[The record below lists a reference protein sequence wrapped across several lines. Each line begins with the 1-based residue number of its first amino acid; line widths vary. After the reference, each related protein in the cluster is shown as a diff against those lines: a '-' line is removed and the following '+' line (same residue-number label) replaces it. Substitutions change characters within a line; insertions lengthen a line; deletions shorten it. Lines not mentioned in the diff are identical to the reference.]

1 MDFPKDFT
9 MSSRETHGI
18 LWAKLFDIVW
28 SPEVSEWAVR
38 NEKTKE
44 MEVRNSGSNRKC
56 GIECRCSPGC
66 GHGDRM
72 ERFSA
77 VAFETSK
84 LNAHD
89 LNMIEPFEPY
99 ISRCFCYFLVL
110 STLRGHLGLHVTFV
124 GIHRDGKRTL
134 AGRTRSQR
142 NPLGGCLRRACPW
155 SLQYALGT
163 LRCVVLWMRKMSH
176 PK

>member
-1 MDFPKDFT
+1 
-9 MSSRETHGI
+9 
-18 LWAKLFDIVW
+18 
-28 SPEVSEWAVR
+28 
-38 NEKTKE
+38 
-44 MEVRNSGSNRKC
+44 
-56 GIECRCSPGC
+56 
-66 GHGDRM
+66 M

-77 VAFETSK
+77 VAVETSK
-84 LNAHD
+84 LSAHD

-110 STLRGHLGLHVTFV
+110 STLRGHVGLHFTFV

-134 AGRTRSQR
+134 AGCTRSQR

-163 LRCVVLWMRKMSH
+163 LGEVCCVVDAEDVTSKVIPSVTLQKVIESQIHGSKPWKILENSPNHKSLAKFLIGYMYGIYIYTYIQCNIH
-176 PK
+176 TNCTGICWVWTQ